1 MTENELIVIDNSVRL
16 GSITVATPQD
26 VIDQASK
33 IAKQLANII
42 KDRKLY
48 STISGKN
55 FVRVEG
61 WTTMG
66 AMLGILP
73 REVAVT
79 ETENG
84 DFLAD
89 VELIRASDGMIV
101 GRASA
106 IVGSDEKTWA
116 GRPRYARR
124 SMSVTRATGK
134 AYRLG
139 WSWIITL
146 AGFEPTPAE
155 EMDGVVD
162 AVVHEVS
169 QKPVKTNS
177 VPYLTLEEA
186 MKEQSSDGTLY
197 GNYSSDILANKSIG
211 INKGLKSNNITSEKQ
226 DELIRKL
233 EAIKLIL
240 ASRNPQATQV
250 G

>member
-1 MTENELIVIDNSVRL
+1 MNDSELLVIDNSIRL
-16 GSITVATPQD
+16 GSMTVATPQD
-26 VIDQASK
+26 VINQASK
-33 IAKQLANII
+33 IATELAKII
-42 KDRKLY
+42 KDRKLF

-116 GRPRYARR
+116 TRPRYARR

-146 AGFEPTPAE
+146 AGFEATPAE
-155 EMDGVVD
+155 EMDGVIEG
-162 AVVHEVS
+162 VVREV
-169 QKPVKTNS
+169 QVKPEKTNGGS
-177 VPYLTLEEA
+177 AVYLTLEEA
-186 MKEQSSDGTLY
+186 IKEQASDGTLY
-197 GNYSSDILANKSIG
+197 GDLSSEALANRTIG
-211 INKGLKSNNITSEKQ
+211 IEKGLKKNNLTSEEQ
-226 DELIRKL
+226 DKLIRKL

-240 ASRNPQATQV
+240 ASRNNNETK
-250 G
+250 

>member
-73 REVAVT
+73 REVAVI
-79 ETENG
+79 EAENG
-84 DFLAD
+84 DFMAD

-155 EMDGVVD
+155 EMDGVIEGE
-162 AVVHEVS
+162 VHEV
-169 QKPVKTNS
+169 KTKTIKTAAMS
-177 VPYLTLEEA
+177 SPYLTLEEA
-186 MKEQSSDGTLY
+186 IKEQSSDGTLY
-197 GNYSSDILANKSIG
+197 GDLSSEALSNRSIG
-211 INKGLKSNNITSEKQ
+211 IEKGLKSNNLTSEKQ
-226 DELIRKL
+226 DELLRKL

-240 ASRNPQATQV
+240 QSRNTQAAA
-250 G
+250 